1 MIDAAAVGRY
11 MSDLSYRTTENL
23 ELANML
29 SRISDELETFGTTV
43 FAKRWN
49 DFTRIEKQLIIQCKK
64 TMEKEQEK
72 RNALEKTNP
81 VPETDSGR
89 PRCTLP

>member
-29 SRISDELETFGTTV
+29 SRISDELETFGTT
-43 FAKRWN
+43 
-49 DFTRIEKQLIIQCKK
+49 L
-64 TMEKEQEK
+64 
-72 RNALEKTNP
+72 
-81 VPETDSGR
+81 
-89 PRCTLP
+89 

>member
-11 MSDLSYRTTENL
+11 MSDLSYKMTENF

-29 SRISDELETFGTTV
+29 SRLSDDLETFGTSV

-49 DFTRIEKQLIIQCKK
+49 DFTNDEKKLIIQCKK
-64 TMEKEQEK
+64 MMENNGQS
-72 RNALEKTNP
+72 TNN
-81 VPETDSGR
+81 T
-89 PRCTLP
+89 

>member
-11 MSDLSYRTTENL
+11 MSDLSYKMTENF

-29 SRISDELETFGTTV
+29 CRLSDDLETFGTSV

-49 DFTRIEKQLIIQCKK
+49 DFTNDEKKLIIQCKK
-64 TMEKEQEK
+64 MMENNGQP
-72 RNALEKTNP
+72 TNN
-81 VPETDSGR
+81 T
-89 PRCTLP
+89 

>member
-49 DFTRIEKQLIIQCKK
+49 EFTGIEQKIIIQCKK
-64 TMEKEQEK
+64 AMENGKQ
-72 RNALEKTNP
+72 
-81 VPETDSGR
+81 V
-89 PRCTLP
+89 

>member
-23 ELANML
+23 KLANML

-49 DFTRIEKQLIIQCKK
+49 DFTSIEKKLIIQCKK
-64 TMEKEQEK
+64 KMENDQEK
-72 RNALEKTNP
+72 WNDMGQIGP
-81 VPETDSGR
+81 VSESDSRTTG
-89 PRCTLP
+89 CTLP

>member
-49 DFTRIEKQLIIQCKK
+49 EFTRIEQQLIIQCKK
-64 TMEKEQEK
+64 TMENEQEK
-72 RNALEKTNP
+72 WNDMGQIGP

>member
-11 MSDLSYRTTENL
+11 MSDLSYKMTENF

-29 SRISDELETFGTTV
+29 SRLSDDLETFGTSV

-49 DFTRIEKQLIIQCKK
+49 DFTNDEKKLIIQCKK
-64 TMEKEQEK
+64 MMENNGQP
-72 RNALEKTNP
+72 TNN
-81 VPETDSGR
+81 T
-89 PRCTLP
+89 

>member
-64 TMEKEQEK
+64 TMENEQEK
-72 RNALEKTNP
+72 
-81 VPETDSGR
+81 
-89 PRCTLP
+89 

>member
-64 TMEKEQEK
+64 TMENEQEK
-72 RNALEKTNP
+72 WNDMGQTGS

>member
-49 DFTRIEKQLIIQCKK
+49 EFTRIEQQLIIQCKK
-64 TMEKEQEK
+64 TMENEQEK
-72 RNALEKTNP
+72 WNDMGQIGP
-81 VPETDSGR
+81 VPETDSGST
-89 PRCTLP
+89 RCTLP

>member
-11 MSDLSYRTTENL
+11 MSNLSYNMTENL

-49 DFTRIEKQLIIQCKK
+49 EFTRIEQKLIIQCKE

-81 VPETDSGR
+81 VPKTNSRNTG
-89 PRCTLP
+89 CTLP